1 MARAAG
7 RVRQNACRTSRWARG
22 GHGSSQQQAVLVV
35 CALRQQMQEGT
46 ALMKDL
52 SVLTPPL
59 LMAAAVV
66 VAVVA
71 FLRREM
77 GPKRPEETPEP
88 DDIPAVPPISGQQAD
103 SQRAGTGA
111 SSEDDSR

>member
-1 MARAAG
+1 MRAPAADAG
-7 RVRQNACRTSRWARG
+7 WQS
-22 GHGSSQQQAVLVV
+22 
-35 CALRQQMQEGT
+35 